1 MDIGIVRGLITLA
14 LMLAFVGLVVRV
26 YARGRK
32 ADFDA
37 IARLPLEES
46 AAQHEQDAPNRGDH
60 K

>member
-14 LMLAFVGLVVRV
+14 LILAVAGLVVRL

-32 ADFDA
+32 AEFDA
-37 IARLPLEES
+37 AARLPLEE
-46 AAQHEQDAPNRGDH
+46 APERHPQDQEGDQ